1 MKQVKIAELKAGLSG
16 YLTAVRN
23 GERLLV
29 CDRAT
34 PIAVLA
40 PIGDPDEPALIP
52 AKAAPIPLTQIRP
65 VRLRKRVDVVA
76 LLRESRDQR

>member
-16 YLTAVRN
+16 YLAEVRN

-34 PIAVLA
+34 PIAL
-40 PIGDPDEPALIP
+40 LIPCADVEDVEIVP
-52 AKAAPIPLTQIRP
+52 AKAPPIPLKQIRR

-76 LLRESRDQR
+76 ALRDSRDQR

>member
-1 MKQVKIAELKAGLSG
+1 MRQVKIAELKAGLSG

-34 PIAVLA
+34 PIAVLG
-40 PIGDPDEPALIP
+40 PIGDPDETALIP
-52 AKAAPIPLTQIRP
+52 AKAAPIPLKQIRA
-65 VRLRKRVDVVA
+65 VKLRKRVDVVA